1 MLMLL
6 VLRIKVDN
14 DGNGDVPTSSS
25 IVNGVSIIILC
36 VLKERVLIKLLQ
48 TGVVVIKRIRCLRK
62 LLKSFVK
69 TSV

>member
-25 IVNGVSIIILC
+25 IVNSVSISDPYRQ
-36 VLKERVLIKLLQ
+36 VMMK
-48 TGVVVIKRIRCLRK
+48 
-62 LLKSFVK
+62 
-69 TSV
+69 